1 MRSMAP
7 FCNVIYWLAL
17 TIWVGVLISAGV
29 AATGTFTVLP
39 DPELGVQLE
48 KFSKYEAPLGTHGRI
63 AAGHVM
69 EPIFTFVDLSQVVAG
84 ALVLMTVLMQLTIF
98 RQPTRRSVTLWNI
111 VRVLC
116 IGGALTLFTYRVL
129 AVSPDMNRDLR
140 AYWSAAQAGD
150 GETADR
156 HYAAFTANHPRASRL
171 FNSTLLLL
179 LVSVAASAVA
189 IGPPPA
195 REDDNKSGLETP
207 KLLKRG

>member
-7 FCNVIYWLAL
+7 FCHAIYWLAL

-29 AATGTFTVLP
+29 AATSTFTVLP
-39 DPELGVQLE
+39 DPELGVHLE
-48 KFSKYEAPLGTHGRI
+48 KFSQFEAPHGTHGRI

-69 EPIFTFVDLSQVVAG
+69 EPIFTFVDLAQVVAS
-84 ALVLMTVLMQLTIF
+84 AVVLVTVLMQLTIF
-98 RQPTRRSVTLWNI
+98 RQHARRSAALWNI
-111 VRVLC
+111 ARVLC

-150 GETADR
+150 VETADR

-171 FNSTLLLL
+171 LNSTLLLL
-179 LVSVAASAVA
+179 LASVAASAVA
-189 IGPPPA
+189 LGPQPV

-207 KLLKRG
+207 KLLKKG